1 MCLTQFF
8 SGAHNV
14 LIDEIKNNRYVILD
28 QFIELQK
35 IGEYAYRKQG
45 YQKLYKEMDA
55 ANAAMEYLDY
65 GQLSRMPLE
74 WRDHHTT
81 YWKDMML
88 GIYLVLNLLPQ
99 LQEVKG
105 NPMLL
110 D

>member
-45 YQKLYKEMDA
+45 Y
-55 ANAAMEYLDY
+55 
-65 GQLSRMPLE
+65 
-74 WRDHHTT
+74 
-81 YWKDMML
+81 
-88 GIYLVLNLLPQ
+88 
-99 LQEVKG
+99 
-105 NPMLL
+105 
-110 D
+110 